1 MLHVTARQQRARA
14 RSRRAMTI
22 RALAL
27 VVLAIAAR
35 SATGADATEVNG
47 DMAILELKRL
57 QARRPNASPAAH
69 VRVYTLHGCAVRV
82 LVLLLPP
89 VRAPERTPHRHAA
102 RTAHTHTPLSHSVR
116 RRVVAHPHA
125 QEEGRKPLVDALLQG
140 TTALAVG
147 HDPDGAAFAEH
158 LASFDSAARGLAF
171 HAVEVSP
178 NPNPSP

>member
-1 MLHVTARQQRARA
+1 
-14 RSRRAMTI
+14 MTI

-35 SATGADATEVNG
+35 SAAGADATEVNG

-57 QARRPNASPAAH
+57 QARRPNASPTCVCTA
-69 VRVYTLHGCAVRV
+69 
-82 LVLLLPP
+82 
-89 VRAPERTPHRHAA
+89 RHACA
-102 RTAHTHTPLSHSVR
+102 SVASTSASRRADTAPSRCAQCTHTHTHTPLSHSVR
-116 RRVVAHPHA
+116 RSVVAHSRA

-147 HDPDGAAFAEH
+147 HDPDGAAFGEH

-178 NPNPSP
+178 NPHPNP

>member
-1 MLHVTARQQRARA
+1 
-14 RSRRAMTI
+14 MTI

-35 SATGADATEVNG
+35 SAAGADATEVNG

-89 VRAPERTPHRHAA
+89 VRAAEQTPRPHAA
-102 RTAHTHTPLSHSVR
+102 RTALTHTPLSHSVR
-116 RRVVAHPHA
+116 RKCRRPSSR

-147 HDPDGAAFAEH
+147 HDPDGAAFGEH

-171 HAVEVSP
+171 HAVEVH
-178 NPNPSP
+178 PNPSPNP